1 MTEIQN
7 YYRDSL
13 QKWHILS
20 RHSGMFLA
28 GIQGKRPAVT
38 LKN

>member
-7 YYRDSL
+7 YKSESL
-13 QKWHILS
+13 QKFNILR

-28 GIQGKRPAVT
+28 GIQGSRPAIT
-38 LKN
+38 S